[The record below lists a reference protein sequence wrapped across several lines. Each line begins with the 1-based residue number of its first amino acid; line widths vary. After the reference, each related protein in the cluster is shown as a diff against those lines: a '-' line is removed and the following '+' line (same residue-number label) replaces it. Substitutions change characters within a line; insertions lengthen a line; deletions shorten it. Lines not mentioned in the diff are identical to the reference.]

1 MTVVKN
7 AEANKS
13 TEAVV
18 RGRHHF
24 YAISTWLDLSGR
36 SSVRVITGIINYI
49 CPLVSSAQSSFAS
62 RPFYGTTLDPDT
74 NSGRNQWKNIG
85 LDRHRLTMSPTRV
98 KYNVENGSWNEIG
111 QRKKERER
119 ERETKLRL
127 TAAWF
132 LSFAI
137 PMEEKNKNYP
147 SSGELKL
154 NFGHSES
161 SDPK

>member
-1 MTVVKN
+1 
-7 AEANKS
+7 
-13 TEAVV
+13 
-18 RGRHHF
+18 
-24 YAISTWLDLSGR
+24 
-36 SSVRVITGIINYI
+36 
-49 CPLVSSAQSSFAS
+49 
-62 RPFYGTTLDPDT
+62 
-74 NSGRNQWKNIG
+74 
-85 LDRHRLTMSPTRV
+85 MSPTRV

-111 QRKKERER
+111 QREKESER

-132 LSFAI
+132 LSFTI